1 MGRGRKKE
9 EGWRFF
15 YFIPCSCLLD
25 IEMQHPWSEECLRIG
40 NTSSSR
46 CQATVVRETCS
57 PDSKHYRD
65 ILSEEYQVK
74 ETVLVALSAIM
85 LFGGI
90 LAVLSNAVVLVFG
103 LKKRKIFPAPILSL
117 AFTDLLTGLLVTP
130 LVIAIYYT
138 SEHPLNK
145 AS

>member
-1 MGRGRKKE
+1 M
-9 EGWRFF
+9 
-15 YFIPCSCLLD
+15 
-25 IEMQHPWSEECLRIG
+25 
-40 NTSSSR
+40 
-46 CQATVVRETCS
+46 RETCS

-145 AS
+145 ASSDHFSTYSFSQSTPDIQMTCARTR